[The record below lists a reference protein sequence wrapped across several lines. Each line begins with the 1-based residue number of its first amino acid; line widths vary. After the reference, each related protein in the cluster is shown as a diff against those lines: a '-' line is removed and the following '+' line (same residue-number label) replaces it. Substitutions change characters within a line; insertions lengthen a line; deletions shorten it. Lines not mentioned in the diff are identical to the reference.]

1 MPATELSRDELKN
14 LLLRGWMTHDAMW
27 FKAAMEDC
35 GVAVADRLNRAA
47 VRSMAAIEVRRMMK
61 ALGLREIRHMDDLRM
76 LFEGAWGLIKG
87 DFMAFV
93 PSYPAPNT
101 IRWDVPACFA
111 FDGIR
116 QLGAIEAYNCGIFLR
131 LETWL
136 DTLGIKYQVTPRVE
150 GCMMHREGRCFR
162 EYRFDFGTA

>member
-27 FKAAMEDC
+27 FRHALEEFGIAA
-35 GVAVADRLNRAA
+35 ADRLNRSAI
-47 VRSMAAIEVRRMMK
+47 RSMAAIEARRLMK
-61 ALGLREIRHMDDLRM
+61 ALGLREIRNMDDLRA

-87 DFMAFV
+87 DFMAFA

-101 IRWDVPACFA
+101 IHWDVPACFA
-111 FDGIR
+111 FDGIS
-116 QLGAIEAYNCGIFLR
+116 QLGAIEGYNCGIFFR

-136 DTLGIKYQVTPRVE
+136 DTLGIKYQVAPKVE
-150 GCMMHREGRCFR
+150 GCMMHREGRCYR
-162 EYRFDFGTA
+162 EYRFDFGGA